1 MPIIKK
7 QEAIKGEGSP
17 GIEVSVL
24 VDEGKGS
31 HSLRIGEVVIAPNAR
46 LSRHIHTNTEE
57 AMIILE
63 GTLDAQVG
71 NERMTIGPGHTVLAP
86 AGTTHGFVNRY
97 QEPARLLFVFPTQ
110 QVDRVLSSVAGSTS
124 GFPDSAGLSGHE
136 RPKDRPL
143 G

>member
-46 LSRHIHTNTEE
+46 LPRHIHTNT
-57 AMIILE
+57 
-63 GTLDAQVG
+63 
-71 NERMTIGPGHTVLAP
+71 
-86 AGTTHGFVNRY
+86 
-97 QEPARLLFVFPTQ
+97 
-110 QVDRVLSSVAGSTS
+110 
-124 GFPDSAGLSGHE
+124 
-136 RPKDRPL
+136 
-143 G
+143 